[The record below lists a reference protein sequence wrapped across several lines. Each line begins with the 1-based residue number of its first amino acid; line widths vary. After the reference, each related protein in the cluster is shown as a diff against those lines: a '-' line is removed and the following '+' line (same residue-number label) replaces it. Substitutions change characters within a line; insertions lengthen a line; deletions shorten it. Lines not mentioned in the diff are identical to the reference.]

1 MFEGGKPKSVQGV
14 ASMTNQRI
22 AGKQER
28 LEVIISDMIT
38 AALATRAPI
47 VWCISFAVVINS
59 LCLIVPSWHDKFWAP
74 PVIGACGLIWLIVV
88 RYVFRFAFFKG
99 FNLRDL
105 VHLLGFTKFPA
116 GKLNFTAPS
125 VWMPFIGIFFSAFP
139 GPIGATLSA
148 TVLLGAVLFVS
159 KGQDGLKVLGM
170 ILVCFGAALLILS
183 FFEVDSVYLGSGAFA
198 ILSLFAVAV
207 GVSSSGVV
215 LKKVLRI
222 ESVCS
227 VTALLLAIPLS
238 VVGGTANVLVP
249 SLFVCAVV
257 LPASSML
264 FFYFLQ
270 KNSIARFRRITANL
284 RAGLES
290 TKDLARCEDEVRES
304 DGYFRVCEPRYSHLK
319 AGSVGETGYIAWPE
333 HDGQVFPNSDGEWCL
348 ARANS
353 SVRNSILT
361 ECDLRGM
368 DLRKA
373 FELCAATVTSMVA
386 DSNFDAFLS
395 RALKHWHL
403 RTFRG
408 QDEHEYF
415 KMPWDSGEVL
425 AIPQLFTCS
434 FVYPPGSGILDLSGI
449 PCEARSV
456 RVQIT
461 LRPEVVTDFQNR
473 GIEKGTSNASPGDR
487 LSRALVWKVPLV
499 IPSAYEGVLRILVSE
514 MKKWNSLSG
523 IDQTALQVAMSARV
537 KECFSDE
544 LNNLISLQITSVD
557 VSQSAVQEQDR
568 EIHRLVNEFRVTLP
582 GKKTS
587 EVRNLEELVRRAVY
601 MHNEFILKA
610 KVYSAFQEIEK
621 KLNEGIKEFDEA
633 VASGMISVG
642 RDGGETWIVGEGVE
656 VARTLVQSHV
666 RDLRIALTAQK
677 DRLIK
682 SFNRID
688 QAFSRKP

>member
-1 MFEGGKPKSVQGV
+1 
-14 ASMTNQRI
+14 MTNQRI
-22 AGKQER
+22 ASKQER

-38 AALATRAPI
+38 AALAMRAPI

-59 LCLIVPSWHDKFWAP
+59 LCLMVPSWRDRFWAP
-74 PVIGACGLIWLIVV
+74 PVIGVCGLIWMIVV
-88 RYVFRFAFFKG
+88 SCVFRFAFFKG
-99 FNLRDL
+99 FNLREL
-105 VHLLGFTKFPA
+105 VHLLGFTKSPA
-116 GKLNFTAPS
+116 GTLFFTAPS
-125 VWMPFIGIFFSAFP
+125 VWMPFIGIVFSAFP

-148 TVLLGAVLFVS
+148 AVLLGAVMFVS
-159 KGQDGLKVLGM
+159 KGQDGLKILGI

-183 FFEVDSVYLGSGAFA
+183 FFEVNSVYLGCGALA
-198 ILSLFAVAV
+198 IVSLFAVAV
-207 GVSSSGVV
+207 GASSSGVA

-227 VTALLLAIPLS
+227 VTALLLAIPLA
-238 VVGGTANVLVP
+238 VVGETPNVLVP
-249 SLFVCAVV
+249 ALFVCTVV
-257 LPASSML
+257 LPAGSML

-270 KNSIARFRRITANL
+270 KNSIGRFRRITANL
-284 RAGLES
+284 RASLES

-319 AGSVGETGYIAWPE
+319 ADSVGETGYITWPE
-333 HDGQVFPNSDGEWCL
+333 HDGLVFPNSDGEWCL
-348 ARANS
+348 ARATS
-353 SVRNSILT
+353 SLRNPILT

-373 FELCAATVTSMVA
+373 FELCAKTVTSMVA
-386 DSNFDAFLS
+386 DSNLDAFLS
-395 RALKHWHL
+395 RAFKHWHL

-425 AIPQLFTCS
+425 AIPRIFSCS
-434 FVYPPGSGILDLSGI
+434 FVYPPGSGILDISGL

-461 LRPEVVTDFQNR
+461 LRPEVVTEFQNG
-473 GIEKGTSNASPGDR
+473 GIEKGTLNGDS
-487 LSRALVWKVPLV
+487 LSRALVWHSPLV

-523 IDQTALQVAMSARV
+523 IDQTALQVAMSARAR
-537 KECFSDE
+537 ECFSEE
-544 LNNLISLQITSVD
+544 LNNLIILQITSVD
-557 VSQSAVQEQDR
+557 VAQSAVQEKDR
-568 EIHRLVNEFRVTLP
+568 EIHRMVNEFRVTLP

-587 EVRNLEELVRRAVY
+587 EVRGLEELVRRAVY

-610 KVYSAFQEIEK
+610 KVYSAIHEIEK

-642 RDGGETWIVGEGVE
+642 RDGVETSIVGEGVE

-666 RDLRIALTAQK
+666 RDLRKALTDQQ

-688 QAFSRKP
+688 QAFSRKT